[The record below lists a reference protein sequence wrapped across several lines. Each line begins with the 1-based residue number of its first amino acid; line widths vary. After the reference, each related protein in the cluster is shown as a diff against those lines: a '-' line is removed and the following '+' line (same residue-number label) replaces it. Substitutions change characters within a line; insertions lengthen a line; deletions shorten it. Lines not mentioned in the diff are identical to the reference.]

1 MTSAPPVQTIVCP
14 ACRRAQ
20 PGGKFCASC
29 GSDMILNNAGP
40 RYFLTRVL
48 KQGGQGA
55 VYEGVGEDGQ
65 VYAIKELLE
74 QFADKKERDEA
85 VARFDAEANFLLRLR
100 HPGIPRVYSSFMD
113 DTRHYLAMDFVR
125 GEDLENRAAREG
137 AIPEATVL
145 EWTAQITDV
154 LNYLHGQRP
163 PIIFRDI
170 KPSNIMLRPDGRIQL
185 IDFGIAKVLQS
196 GVRGTQI
203 GTPGYAPPEQYQG
216 LATAA
221 SDVYALCASLHHL
234 LTGRDPQSEAPFT
247 FPDVRTIKPAISE
260 RTARALAKGLQMR
273 PEDRYQS
280 IAALW
285 ADLNPKPAPPPV
297 TTVKPAVPP
306 KPAPSPKPAAQ
317 PAQPATQPAP
327 KPAPRPPQA
336 APPARTKPPTQ
347 PLPGAGPS
355 AQPRPPKPGPVA
367 RQQPGRSGRVIVGLV
382 VALLVLGLVGATVL
396 LLPGTGGLLNAST
409 PTPITLVQQT
419 YNLDDLDIIPPDTT
433 SEGLRTAFIDAY
445 IQLARQQYGANIQF
459 VPNTITF
466 VGPLP
471 TKVRDDPQGP
481 VYRASMTGQ
490 VLVPR
495 P

>member
-1 MTSAPPVQTIVCP
+1 
-14 ACRRAQ
+14 
-20 PGGKFCASC
+20 
-29 GSDMILNNAGP
+29 MILNNAGP
-40 RYFLTRVL
+40 RYYLTRVI

-65 VYAIKELLE
+65 IYAIKELLE

-85 VARFDAEANFLLRLR
+85 VTRFEAEANFLLRLR

-113 DTRHYLAMDFVR
+113 DNRHYLAMDFVR
-125 GEDLENRAAREG
+125 GEDLENRAASEG

-145 EWTAQITDV
+145 EWTAQICDV
-154 LNYLHGQRP
+154 LFYLHGQRP

-280 IAALW
+280 IADLW
-285 ADLNPKPAPPPV
+285 TDLNPKPAPPPV
-297 TTVKPAVPP
+297 TTVKPASTP
-306 KPAPSPKPAAQ
+306 KPAPAPKPAAQ
-317 PAQPATQPAP
+317 PAQPAAQPASS
-327 KPAPRPPQA
+327 PAARPPLS
-336 APPARTKPPTQ
+336 APPARPKPPTQ
-347 PLPGAGPS
+347 PLPGAVPA
-355 AQPRPPKPGPVA
+355 AQPKPSKPGPAA
-367 RQQPGRSGRVIVGLV
+367 RQSGGGGRVVAGLL

-396 LLPGTGGLLNAST
+396 LLPGAGGLLNAAT
-409 PTPITLVQQT
+409 PTPVTLVQQV
-419 YNLDDLDIIPPDTT
+419 YNIDLEIIPPDTG
-433 SEGLRTAFIDAY
+433 SEGLRTAFVDAY
-445 IQLARQQYGANIQF
+445 TQLARQKYGPNIQF

-471 TKVRDDPQGP
+471 AKVREDPQGP

>member
-1 MTSAPPVQTIVCP
+1 
-14 ACRRAQ
+14 
-20 PGGKFCASC
+20 
-29 GSDMILNNAGP
+29 MILNNAGP
-40 RYFLTRVL
+40 RYYLTRVI

-85 VARFDAEANFLLRLR
+85 VARFDAEANFLLNLR

-125 GEDLENRAAREG
+125 GEDLENRVEREG
-137 AIPEATVL
+137 ALPEATVL
-145 EWTAQITDV
+145 EWTSQICDV
-154 LNYLHGQRP
+154 LGYLHGQRP

-216 LATAA
+216 LATTA
-221 SDVYALCASLHHL
+221 SDVYALCATLHHL

-247 FPDVRTIKPAISE
+247 FPDARTIKPAISE
-260 RTARALAKGLQMR
+260 RTSLALAKGLQMR
-273 PEDRYQS
+273 PEDRFQT
-280 IAALW
+280 IAELW
-285 ADLNPKPAPPPV
+285 AALNPKPAPPPV
-297 TTVKPAVPP
+297 TTVKPAVAPR
-306 KPAPSPKPAAQ
+306 PAPAPK
-317 PAQPATQPAP
+317 PAQPATQPAAQPAP
-327 KPAPRPPQA
+327 KPAP
-336 APPARTKPPTQ
+336 APPAQPAPRTKPPTQ
-347 PLPGAGPS
+347 PLPGTAKPPPPQPPRSGP
-355 AQPRPPKPGPVA
+355 AVA
-367 RQQPGRSGRVIVGLV
+367 APQPGRGRRLLTGLFV
-382 VALLVLGLVGATVL
+382 LLLIGGLLGATVL
-396 LLPGTGGLLNAST
+396 LLPGTGNLLNSATAT
-409 PTPITLVQQT
+409 PVTLVQQV
-419 YNLDDLDIIPPDTT
+419 YNVDDLEIIPPDTS
-433 SEGLRTAFIDAY
+433 SEGLRSAFIDAY
-445 IQLARQQYGANIQF
+445 TELAKRTYGADIQF

-490 VLVPR
+490 VLVPQR
-495 P
+495 